1 MNQTDAFRAI
11 LGVMVLASAAL
22 SAWVSPWWLLMTTF
36 IGINLLQSAFTRFC
50 GLSLILK
57 KTGLPAEAPAEPQPT
72 PHAH

>member
-22 SAWVSPWWLLMTTF
+22 AYWVSPWWLLMTVF
-36 IGINLLQSAFTRFC
+36 IGLNLFQSAFTHFC

-57 KTGLPAEAPAEPQPT
+57 KCGLPEGHE
-72 PHAH
+72 